1 MRGNME
7 FEYEI
12 ESNGALKNCKEFGNQ
27 KRKPM
32 EAYGSESALDL
43 P

>member
-1 MRGNME
+1 ME

-12 ESNGALKNCKEFGNQ
+12 ESNWCTEELQGVWQPETQ
-27 KRKPM
+27 IM

>member
-12 ESNGALKNCKEFGNQ
+12 ESNWFTEELQGVWQPETQ
-27 KRKPM
+27 T
-32 EAYGSESALDL
+32 YGSLWV
-43 P
+43 